1 MFPKE
6 IQIRKVYFFKLNFSY
21 FQKACAKICR
31 FRKSTLCDV
40 KKGIVTSPP
49 KLAATV
55 TVWFQEANTEVLQE
69 ATNRRL
75 NLLVSAGLQN
85 IYVFAIYKCL

>member
-1 MFPKE
+1 MDLRLNKAGIHLLMFPKE
-6 IQIRKVYFFKLNFSY
+6 IQIRKVYFFKLDFSY

-49 KLAATV
+49 KLAATL
-55 TVWFQEANTEVLQE
+55 TVWFQEANTERFS
-69 ATNRRL
+69 RRPQTE
-75 NLLVSAGLQN
+75 G
-85 IYVFAIYKCL
+85 